1 MQIGRHD
8 IRGDNIGSWP
18 QGVRVAAIAIVI
30 FILLIFG
37 YWFDSSGQT
46 EQLQKLQRKETPLKQ
61 QLAQK
66 QQLAVNLGIYQKQ
79 LKQAQAN
86 FKELV
91 ALLPADQQLP
101 KLIEDISKLGQGAGL
116 RFLLLQPRPA
126 IAHQFYIES
135 PLHIIVTGH
144 YSQLIQFINN
154 LSSMERIVTFGN
166 FSLTPATESKTST
179 TDPLLRFEFTANTY
193 RYDAKA
199 GQINT
204 VKGKQK

>member
-18 QGVRVAAIAIVI
+18 LGVRAAAIAIVI
-30 FILLIFG
+30 LTLLMFG

-46 EQLQKLQRKETPLKQ
+46 EQLQKLQRKEAPLKQ

-66 QQLAVNLGIYQKQ
+66 QQLAVNLKIYQKQ
-79 LKQAQAN
+79 LKQAQTN

-116 RFLLLQPRPA
+116 RLSLLQPRPA
-126 IAHQFYIES
+126 KTHQFYIES
-135 PLHIIVTGH
+135 PLHIIVTGR

-166 FSLTPATESKTST
+166 FSLTPATESKVSIP
-179 TDPLLRFEFTANTY
+179 DPLLRFEFTANTH

-199 GQINT
+199 GQINKA
-204 VKGKQK
+204 KGG